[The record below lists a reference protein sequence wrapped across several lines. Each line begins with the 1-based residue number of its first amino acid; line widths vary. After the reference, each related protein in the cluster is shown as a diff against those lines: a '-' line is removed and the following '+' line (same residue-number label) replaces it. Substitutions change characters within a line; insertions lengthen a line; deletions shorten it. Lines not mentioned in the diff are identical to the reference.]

1 MKGWPPRRFMANAGQ
16 LHMLYTCPFCWKVR
30 GLLEHLDIPH
40 ERIQVNPMRTKKT
53 LPSAPEWNKVP
64 VWVDSNN
71 EVHVDSTPIMKHI
84 DSVHNAGKLWSS
96 DDEERRDKWMDWVD
110 LHMSKATIPILY
122 GSLGSA
128 LKTTTRVS
136 KLENFGFF
144 SKRLYAWA
152 GFPIMW
158 GIIARKR
165 VKKDGRTPKKLWH
178 DLLSEFT
185 DQFQGKTFFGGDSPD
200 LIDLA
205 AFGYV
210 RSISPYPQFSQ
221 IEDHE
226 AGMNWYR
233 AVEATLKV

>member
-1 MKGWPPRRFMANAGQ
+1 MTNVGQ

-40 ERIQVNPMRTKKT
+40 ERVQVNPMKQKKT
-53 LPSAPEWNKVP
+53 LPSAPEWTKVP
-64 VWVDSNN
+64 VWVDSKSG
-71 EVHVDSTPIMKHI
+71 VHVDSTPIMKQI
-84 DSVHNAGKLWSS
+84 DAAHNDGKLWAA
-96 DDEERRDKWMDWVD
+96 DDEARRDKWMEWVD

-136 KLENFGFF
+136 KLEKFGFI

-185 DQFQGKTFFGGDSPD
+185 NEFGGKTFFGGDSPN
-200 LIDLA
+200 LVDLA

-221 IEDHE
+221 IEDHQ
-226 AGMNWYR
+226 AGMNWYKE
-233 AVEATLKV
+233 VEATLKV

>member
-1 MKGWPPRRFMANAGQ
+1 MTNVGQ

-40 ERIQVNPMRTKKT
+40 ERVQVNPMKQKKT
-53 LPSAPEWNKVP
+53 LPSAPEWTKVP
-64 VWVDSNN
+64 VWVDSKSG
-71 EVHVDSTPIMKHI
+71 VHVDSTPIMKQI
-84 DSVHNAGKLWSS
+84 DAAHNDGKLWAA
-96 DDEERRDKWMDWVD
+96 DDEVRRDEWMEWVD

-136 KLENFGFF
+136 KLEKFGFI

-185 DQFQGKTFFGGDSPD
+185 NEFGGKTFFGGDSPN
-200 LIDLA
+200 LVDLA

-221 IEDHE
+221 IEDHQ
-226 AGMNWYR
+226 AGMNWYK

>member
-1 MKGWPPRRFMANAGQ
+1 MKEWLPPRFMANAGQ

-71 EVHVDSTPIMKHI
+71 DVHVDSTPIMKHI
-84 DSVHNAGKLWSS
+84 DTIHNGGKLWSS
-96 DDEERRDKWMDWVD
+96 DDEERRDEWMDWVD

-136 KLENFGFF
+136 KLEKFGFF

-152 GFPIMW
+152 GFPVMW
-158 GIIARKR
+158 GIIAKKR

-185 DQFQGKTFFGGDSPD
+185 HQFDGNTFFGGDTPD
-200 LIDLA
+200 LVDLA

-226 AGMNWYR
+226 AGMKWYR
-233 AVEATLKV
+233 AIEATLKV

>member
-1 MKGWPPRRFMANAGQ
+1 MKGWPFGCFMANAGK

-30 GLLEHLDIPH
+30 GLLEHLDLPH
-40 ERIQVNPMRTKKT
+40 EQIQVNPMKARKT
-53 LPSAPEWNKVP
+53 LPSAPDWKKVP
-64 VWVDSNN
+64 VWVNSKD
-71 EVHVDSTPIMKHI
+71 EIHIDSTPIMKHI
-84 DSVHNAGKLWSS
+84 DSEHNGGKLWAS
-96 DDEERRDKWMDWVD
+96 DNEERRDKWMEWVD

-122 GSLGSA
+122 GSLISA
-128 LKTTTRVS
+128 LRTTTRVS
-136 KLENFGFF
+136 KFENFGFF

-158 GIIARKR
+158 GIIAKKR

-178 DLLSEFT
+178 DLLTEFT
-185 DQFQGKTFFGGDSPD
+185 GEFGGKTFFGGDSPN
-200 LIDLA
+200 LVDLA

-221 IEDHE
+221 IEEHQN
-226 AGMNWYR
+226 GMEWYR

>member
-1 MKGWPPRRFMANAGQ
+1 MKGWHPARFMTNTGQ

-40 ERIQVNPMRTKKT
+40 ERVQVNPMKQKKT
-53 LPSAPEWNKVP
+53 LPSAPEWKKVP
-64 VWVDSNN
+64 VWVDSQNN
-71 EVHVDSTPIMKHI
+71 VHVDSTPIMKEI
-84 DSVHNAGKLWSS
+84 DAAHNDGKLWAS
-96 DDEERRDKWMDWVD
+96 DNEERRDEWMEWVD

-128 LKTTTRVS
+128 LKTTMRVS
-136 KLENFGFF
+136 KLEKFGFI

-165 VKKDGRTPKKLWH
+165 VKKDGRKPKQLWH
-178 DLLSEFT
+178 DLLTEFT
-185 DQFQGKTFFGGDSPD
+185 NQFGEKPFFGGDSPS
-200 LIDLA
+200 LVDLA

-221 IEDHE
+221 IEDHK
-226 AGMNWYR
+226 AGMKWYK
-233 AVEATLKV
+233 AVESTLKV

>member
-1 MKGWPPRRFMANAGQ
+1 MKECPPRRFMANAGQ
-16 LHMLYTCPFCWKVR
+16 LHMLYTCPFCWKVC
-30 GLLEHLDIPH
+30 GLLEHLNIPH

-84 DSVHNAGKLWSS
+84 DSMHNEGKLWSS

-136 KLENFGFF
+136 KLEKFGFF

-185 DQFQGKTFFGGDSPD
+185 EQFQGKTFFGGDSPD

>member
-1 MKGWPPRRFMANAGQ
+1 MKEWLPPRSMANAGQ

-84 DSVHNAGKLWSS
+84 DSIHNGGKLWSS

-110 LHMSKATIPILY
+110 LHMSKATFQFCMEVLARAENNH
-122 GSLGSA
+122 SSF
-128 LKTTTRVS
+128 
-136 KLENFGFF
+136 KLEKFGFF

-152 GFPIMW
+152 GFPVMW
-158 GIIARKR
+158 ESL
-165 VKKDGRTPKKLWH
+165 PK
-178 DLLSEFT
+178 
-185 DQFQGKTFFGGDSPD
+185 
-200 LIDLA
+200 A
-205 AFGYV
+205 
-210 RSISPYPQFSQ
+210 SQ
-221 IEDHE
+221 ERRQNSQKIV
-226 AGMNWYR
+226 A
-233 AVEATLKV
+233 

>member
-30 GLLEHLDIPH
+30 GLLEHLNIPH

-84 DSVHNAGKLWSS
+84 DSMHNEGKLWSS

-136 KLENFGFF
+136 KLEKFGFF

-185 DQFQGKTFFGGDSPD
+185 EQFQGKTFFGGDSPY